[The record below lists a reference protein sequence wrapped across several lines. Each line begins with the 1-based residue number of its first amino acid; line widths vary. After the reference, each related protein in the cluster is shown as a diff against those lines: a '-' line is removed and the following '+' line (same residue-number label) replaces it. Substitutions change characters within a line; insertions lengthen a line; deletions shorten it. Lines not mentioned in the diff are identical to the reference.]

1 MNKNNEVIM
10 ISETDSEYIDKIILI
25 INKDKKRAAPREL
38 LIKQA
43 EKIIYEYENRH
54 FSKNTNKL
62 IKTAFSV
69 ILCVTVSL
77 IACFLGIR
85 LFY

>member
-1 MNKNNEVIM
+1 MKINDEIIM

-25 INKDKKRAAPREL
+25 INKDKKRAAPKEL

-43 EKIIYEYENRH
+43 EKIIYEYENRLPDRK
-54 FSKNTNKL
+54 KNNLFKL
-62 IKTAFSV
+62 FFSV
-69 ILCVTVSL
+69 LACITASL
-77 IACFLGIR
+77 IACFLGIH

>member
-62 IKTAFSV
+62 IKTVFSI

>member
-1 MNKNNEVIM
+1 MNKNNDVIM

-43 EKIIYEYENRH
+43 EKIICEYENKCTPRKIS
-54 FSKNTNKL
+54 FLKIIFL
-62 IKTAFSV
+62 ILTCAISSF
-69 ILCVTVSL
+69 
-77 IACFLGIR
+77 IACFLGIH
-85 LFY
+85 LFC

>member
-1 MNKNNEVIM
+1 MNKNNDVIM
-10 ISETDSEYIDKIILI
+10 ISETDSEYIEKIILI

-43 EKIIYEYENRH
+43 EKIICEYEKK
-54 FSKNTNKL
+54 STPKKNSLLKAFFL
-62 IKTAFSV
+62 ILTCAISSF
-69 ILCVTVSL
+69 

-85 LFY
+85 LFC

>member
-1 MNKNNEVIM
+1 MNKDNEVIM

-43 EKIIYEYENRH
+43 EKIIYEYESKSLNR
-54 FSKNTNKL
+54 NKSNFL
-62 IKTAFSV
+62 KTLFSV
-69 ILCVTVSL
+69 LICVTASL

>member
-1 MNKNNEVIM
+1 MVTGSM
-10 ISETDSEYIDKIILI
+10 DMAGMQRFVTY
-25 INKDKKRAAPREL
+25 
-38 LIKQA
+38 
-43 EKIIYEYENRH
+43 IYEYENRH

-62 IKTAFSV
+62 IKTVFSV

>member
-1 MNKNNEVIM
+1 MYKNNEVIM

-43 EKIIYEYENRH
+43 EKIIYEYENKR
-54 FSKNTNKL
+54 FSKNTKGL
-62 IKTAFSV
+62 LKTVFSI
-69 ILCVTVSL
+69 ILCVTASL